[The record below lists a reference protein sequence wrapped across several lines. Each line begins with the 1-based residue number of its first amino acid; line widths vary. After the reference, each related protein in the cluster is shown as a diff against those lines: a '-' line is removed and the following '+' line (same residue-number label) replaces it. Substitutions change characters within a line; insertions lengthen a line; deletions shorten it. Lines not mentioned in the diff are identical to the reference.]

1 MDEEPLFTDDAIP
14 EGIGASFAAGG
25 DVASSSSSVSSLSSS
40 MLPPPPRPTQPA
52 AAAGVKT
59 SAAKELGFSDIE
71 LELIQ
76 HVCPGNYTIVHRLL
90 SELPQ
95 PDTAAKER
103 KRQNARSGRKCT
115 NSPGRSLS
123 LRLFSAGHT
132 TSAALVLS
140 PPPISICLNGATPS
154 SIPNTPTPKT
164 RPRYRC
170 TFSPP
175 RRHDAL

>member
-1 MDEEPLFTDDAIP
+1 MDEEPLFTDDVIP
-14 EGIGASFAAGG
+14 QGIGASFVAGG

-40 MLPPPPRPTQPA
+40 MLPPPPRPTPPAA

-59 SAAKELGFSDIE
+59 SAAKGLGYSDIE

-115 NSPGRSLS
+115 EQVRGAP
-123 LRLFSAGHT
+123 
-132 TSAALVLS
+132 TSFLL
-140 PPPISICLNGATPS
+140 GT
-154 SIPNTPTPKT
+154 
-164 RPRYRC
+164 
-170 TFSPP
+170 
-175 RRHDAL
+175 H